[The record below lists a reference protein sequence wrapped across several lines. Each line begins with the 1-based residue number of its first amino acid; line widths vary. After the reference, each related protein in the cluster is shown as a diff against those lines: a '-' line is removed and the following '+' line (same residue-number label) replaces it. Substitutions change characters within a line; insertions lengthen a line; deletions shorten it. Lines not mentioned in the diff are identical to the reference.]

1 MNVNGP
7 STIKIGEH
15 ITSSNYFE
23 KLLGVKDAI
32 QLDFNN
38 HLEIIKKASLKV
50 HVLARITSYMCI
62 SKRMLLV
69 NVFFKAQFAYCSLVW
84 MCHSRS
90 VNSKINRL
98 HERCPRIIYSD
109 KTSSF
114 VDL

>member
-23 KLLGVKDAI
+23 KLLGVKDTS

-50 HVLARITSYMCI
+50 HVLARITSYMYI
-62 SKRMLLV
+62 
-69 NVFFKAQFAYCSLVW
+69 
-84 MCHSRS
+84 
-90 VNSKINRL
+90 
-98 HERCPRIIYSD
+98 
-109 KTSSF
+109 
-114 VDL
+114 

>member
-84 MCHSRS
+84 S
-90 VNSKINRL
+90 VIVVR
-98 HERCPRIIYSD
+98 
-109 KTSSF
+109 
-114 VDL
+114 